1 MSQSH
6 KRGKMRR
13 NEDNVMTYYTI
24 SDLRNRFETC
34 PYYTEEERIYYQ
46 EKRLTE
52 MIRKDFN
59 GKKTYNERK
68 CWQSEEPQIWGI
80 SYLSGKVV
88 PYSEE
93 VGDFVKTIKKHSGGR
108 SLIIMN
114 ESYFEN
120 CYFAIEKE
128 YWDKK
133 LNTLKKDTRMN
144 ICKCITASGKII
156 NEDELCQTIEQLL
169 NDFLFSLNEKI
180 ISLNDF
186 LKSKYS
192 QFYSYTNFYKNSYVE
207 RCLEKPIEL
216 LNSLEM
222 EKEFM
227 KEGFKE
233 LSHKNPDKTIDNI
246 IELLSEKNCSDE
258 MKIELIVDRIYS
270 QERYLI
276 EKFKKIDEQF
286 KTEKIKIYELESEI
300 RTETERLIKSNKEIY
315 PGSFIISV
323 AKDNGLLSPSF
334 GISN

>member
-1 MSQSH
+1 M
-6 KRGKMRR
+6 
-13 NEDNVMTYYTI
+13 
-24 SDLRNRFETC
+24 
-34 PYYTEEERIYYQ
+34 
-46 EKRLTE
+46 
-52 MIRKDFN
+52 
-59 GKKTYNERK
+59 
-68 CWQSEEPQIWGI
+68 
-80 SYLSGKVV
+80 
-88 PYSEE
+88 
-93 VGDFVKTIKKHSGGR
+93 
-108 SLIIMN
+108 
-114 ESYFEN
+114 
-120 CYFAIEKE
+120 
-128 YWDKK
+128 
-133 LNTLKKDTRMN
+133 
-144 ICKCITASGKII
+144 
-156 NEDELCQTIEQLL
+156 
-169 NDFLFSLNEKI
+169 
-180 ISLNDF
+180 
-186 LKSKYS
+186 
-192 QFYSYTNFYKNSYVE
+192 
-207 RCLEKPIEL
+207 EKPIEL